1 MERLGVGLL
10 LRLRVALGVAGLEG
24 GTGLLVPPFVDRRG
38 VPVVWLLVLR
48 VGLLLRL
55 GVGVGE
61 AALLVPCALLR
72 VERVGVGDLFR
83 VRILEQ
89 QEGREEAT

>member
-61 AALLVPCALLR
+61 AALPCALLR